1 MDLKRPIAAI
11 VALLV
16 VLATGQVFAGTFR
29 INYANT
35 ISSRFTINT
44 EAKVGTEAEYVG
56 EVDSDDNTW
65 KVDTKLTVNYGSVDQ
80 TYWGSPIYGGHDS
93 LKQGLKVV
101 ISPNQHGAFASFENC
116 GWDNQPADCTGY
128 GQSAILSTSEFQN
141 VPDGPY
147 TTECN
152 PEESGTDGGGDGDG
166 GGDTQP
172 DPPCYC
178 TPVLLDLNGQGF
190 RLTDEA
196 GGVEFDLDG
205 DGVAERLAWTEA
217 GIGDAFLALDR
228 NSNGRIDDGGELFG
242 DFTEQPASATPHGYK
257 ALAVFDSA
265 DRGGNGDGII
275 SRDDAV
281 FVDLLLWVDS
291 DHDGVSQAGELT
303 RLAESEIEWIDLDIV
318 ESRRKDRYG
327 NEFRYKGNVR
337 LTRGVT
343 HSVDV
348 FFLKE

>member
-1 MDLKRPIAAI
+1 M
-11 VALLV
+11 
-16 VLATGQVFAGTFR
+16 
-29 INYANT
+29 
-35 ISSRFTINT
+35 
-44 EAKVGTEAEYVG
+44 
-56 EVDSDDNTW
+56 
-65 KVDTKLTVNYGSVDQ
+65 
-80 TYWGSPIYGGHDS
+80 
-93 LKQGLKVV
+93 
-101 ISPNQHGAFASFENC
+101 
-116 GWDNQPADCTGY
+116 
-128 GQSAILSTSEFQN
+128 
-141 VPDGPY
+141 
-147 TTECN
+147 
-152 PEESGTDGGGDGDG
+152 
-166 GGDTQP
+166 
-172 DPPCYC
+172 
-178 TPVLLDLNGQGF
+178 
-190 RLTDEA
+190 
-196 GGVEFDLDG
+196 EFDLDG

-265 DRGGNGDGII
+265 GRGGNGDGII

-281 FVDLLLWVDS
+281 FVDLLLWVDR